1 MRTETRPKSL
11 YEQAV
16 AAENLRH
23 ASRLKEL
30 RAGEK
35 KLALLDSI
43 ATQLEAA
50 GIALYPSD
58 LQISRDC
65 IYVSAG
71 WGDQRIRKL
80 AAWLVGDGFKE
91 TDRQDYPSFSSVRF
105 SKGRLSL
112 RLHLAVS
119 RLAP

>member
-35 KLALLDSI
+35 KLALLNGI
-43 ATQLEAA
+43 TAELEAA
-50 GIALYPSD
+50 GIALCPSD
-58 LQISRDC
+58 MQINQDS
-65 IYVSAG
+65 IFVSVG
-71 WGDQRIRKL
+71 WGYLRIGKL
-80 AAWLVGDGFKE
+80 TAWLLANGFKE
-91 TDRQDYPSFSSVRF
+91 TARLDYPSFSSVRL

-112 RLHLAVS
+112 RFHVAVS
-119 RLAP
+119 RVAA